1 MYARTMSPFS
11 ASIFLRSRR
20 GWIVIRSQELWRR
33 CVGLRLIASLLS
45 QGRHFAKP
53 RDISRVLVGNRLEP
67 ILEDHRWAHRSSR
80 SHLTMIE
87 NVKLLRRRSHPTRPR
102 IIQNGPDPRGATR
115 NRDRPAG
122 GVGCTNRLPPRP
134 WDRTTESE
142 RADLFFVQ
150 RNFGRPPGRS
160 PGLPSFKLK
169 LRDWASKDRAA
180 AEPPAPNCR
189 NGPDQRLP
197 PAAPGPFSW
206 KKGRAGSIHPGEL
219 RYPLSESE
227 GCVCRS
233 APPRPW
239 HPC

>member
-134 WDRTTESE
+134 WDRTTEPE

-150 RNFGRPPGRS
+150 RNAAQPPVDL
-160 PGLPSFKLK
+160 PGLPYFKLT
-169 LRDWASKDRAA
+169 LFS
-180 AEPPAPNCR
+180 AP
-189 NGPDQRLP
+189 
-197 PAAPGPFSW
+197 
-206 KKGRAGSIHPGEL
+206 RAGKEAVNVKARAREQPHHCITEL
-219 RYPLSESE
+219 VGLRIDQCGIRHVVP
-227 GCVCRS
+227 
-233 APPRPW
+233 
-239 HPC
+239 